1 VIFQPEKNLYLF
13 LHFSKH
19 PIYRKMNYLDIIIG
33 LILILSAF
41 RGLKKGLIAEL
52 TSLAA
57 IIFGILGAINFSH
70 ISDDFLMKH
79 FNLESGNLNI
89 VSFITTFIAIVILV
103 HIVGNSVSKLVQA
116 VMLGWFNKA
125 AGLVFGVLRS
135 ALVIG
140 VILLLFD
147 TIDKDM
153 HILSPKVKSESR
165 LYEPVKN
172 FAPSILPFF
181 EEWIKDLGINKKE
194 NDPVKQ
200 FKDGLKMS

>member
-1 VIFQPEKNLYLF
+1 
-13 LHFSKH
+13 
-19 PIYRKMNYLDIIIG
+19 MNYLDIIIG

-89 VSFITTFIAIVILV
+89 VSFITTFIVIVILV

-153 HILSPKVKSESR
+153 HILSQKLSPNQGCMNLLKISLRQFCLFSRSGLRIWEST
-165 LYEPVKN
+165 
-172 FAPSILPFF
+172 
-181 EEWIKDLGINKKE
+181 KKRMTPL
-194 NDPVKQ
+194 NNLRMV
-200 FKDGLKMS
+200 

>member
-13 LHFSKH
+13 LHFSNH

-89 VSFITTFIAIVILV
+89 VSFITTFIVIVILV

>member
-1 VIFQPEKNLYLF
+1 MIFQPEKNLYLF
-13 LHFSKH
+13 LHFSNH

-89 VSFITTFIAIVILV
+89 VSFITTFIVIVILV

>member
-1 VIFQPEKNLYLF
+1 
-13 LHFSKH
+13 
-19 PIYRKMNYLDIIIG
+19 MNYLDIIIG

-79 FNLESGNLNI
+79 FNLESGNMNI
-89 VSFITTFIAIVILV
+89 VSFITTFIVIVILV
-103 HIVGNSVSKLVQA
+103 HIVGNSVGKLVQA
-116 VMLGWFNKA
+116 AMLGWFNKA
-125 AGLVFGVLRS
+125 VGLVFGVLRS

-153 HILSPKVKSESR
+153 HILSPKVKAESR

-181 EEWIKDLGINKKE
+181 EEWIKDLGINKKG
-194 NDPVKQ
+194 NDPVKE